1 MRCSRGKGF
10 SFLLGPPCSEVDK
23 SGRVGLRKME
33 EREVGVG
40 G

>member
-1 MRCSRGKGF
+1 MGEGRSI
-10 SFLLGPPCSEVDK
+10 LLGPPCSEVDK

>member
-1 MRCSRGKGF
+1 MGEGRSI
-10 SFLLGPPCSEVDK
+10 LLGPPCNEVDQRRR
-23 SGRVGLRKME
+23 RVGLRKME

>member
-1 MRCSRGKGF
+1 M
-10 SFLLGPPCSEVDK
+10 LGPPCSEVDERR
-23 SGRVGLRKME
+23 RVGLRKME

>member
-1 MRCSRGKGF
+1 MGEGRSI
-10 SFLLGPPCSEVDK
+10 LLGPPCSEVDK
-23 SGRVGLRKME
+23 RRRVGFRKME

>member
-1 MRCSRGKGF
+1 MRISVGEGR
-10 SFLLGPPCSEVDK
+10 SILLGPPCSEVDK

-33 EREVGVG
+33 EREVSVG